1 MVLPVKVSAGDAT
14 RLTHT
19 VDITCAGALLGGL
32 QAELEPG
39 ETVVLRRGL
48 KRARFR
54 VVWVKHLA
62 ANEIRAGLEC
72 LEPQQDFLGLD
83 LSEAEGEGKKKPD
96 TLMTLLFKNS
106 KATAAGS

>member
-14 RLTHT
+14 SLTHT

-72 LEPQQDFLGLD
+72 LEPQKDFLGLE
-83 LSEAEGEGKKKPD
+83 LSEGDEGNKKPE